1 MDPFGMMMAL
11 SFFLNNLAK
20 NFNLRVVLIKI
31 PSLLPATLTSY
42 ISTCVNNIK
51 GFLFSQRLLN
61 GISEAN
67 GVYFWLGMAESIN
80 GRQGD

>member
-1 MDPFGMMMAL
+1 MYNKNNFHQKMTWIIL
-11 SFFLNNLAK
+11 KSFYDSQTKEKENCL
-20 NFNLRVVLIKI
+20 
-31 PSLLPATLTSY
+31 
-42 ISTCVNNIK
+42 NNIK

-67 GVYFWLGMAESIN
+67 DVYFWLGMAESIN

>member
-1 MDPFGMMMAL
+1 MNYTKI
-11 SFFLNNLAK
+11 FLQFTNK
-20 NFNLRVVLIKI
+20 RKED
-31 PSLLPATLTSY
+31 
-42 ISTCVNNIK
+42 CVNNIK

-67 GVYFWLGMAESIN
+67 DVYFWLGMAESIN